1 MTIENDVIETS
12 AAAEDESNSGL
23 YPYDPTQTD
32 IDIRENPHSIYE
44 LLRRYKDGRLIVHP
58 ELQKTCWTQAQK
70 SHFIET
76 VILGFPLPPF
86 YVSQTREGKLIVI
99 DGLQRIRALQEFTTD
114 SFCLTGLRAL
124 AYLNGKNFT
133 ALKQMPGAYQV
144 KVEDK
149 KIMLYVLK
157 PSTNPIVI
165 VDLLQRVNIG
175 GTALTEQ
182 ELQAIIEIGRRE
194 SLEMLAKEKE

>member
-1 MTIENDVIETS
+1 MTTENDVIETS
-12 AAAEDESNSGL
+12 ANAENESKSGL
-23 YPYDPTQTD
+23 YPYDPTQAD

-58 ELQKTCWTQAQK
+58 ELQKTSWTQAQK

-86 YVSQTREGKLIVI
+86 YVSQTREGKLIII
-99 DGLQRIRALQEFTTD
+99 DGLQRMNALQEFTTD
-114 SFCLTGLRAL
+114 VFCLTGLRAL
-124 AYLNGKNFT
+124 AHLNDKNFT
-133 ALKQMPGAYQV
+133 DLKQMPGAYQV

-182 ELQAIIEIGRRE
+182 ELQAMIELGRSE
-194 SLEMLAKEKE
+194 SLEMLAKEKR